1 MKGCSY
7 KCVKWTG
14 AWKGHDQ
21 EWGMQGVVSP
31 RESTER
37 EQRRVWAAWTPYT
50 EQEGEEEKVG
60 KEAEKRCMDKLE
72 NAANAVLQTKKGIQE
87 EGIEV

>member
-1 MKGCSY
+1 MKWVCDIITGRDAVKDCSQ

-37 EQRRVWAAWTPYT
+37 E
-50 EQEGEEEKVG
+50 
-60 KEAEKRCMDKLE
+60 
-72 NAANAVLQTKKGIQE
+72 
-87 EGIEV
+87 